1 MYEMYDK
8 NVDYSMAPEAT
19 QLESPFF
26 TTAYDAPG
34 TAPPSKASDKYQLTL
49 SESTFLPPVFIDAP
63 AASSTTGAAVTKAEA
78 AIVEDTDFFSGC
90 WNVISDLAEGAYEEI
105 VENPYETAVKVVVGV
120 AVGAAAVFVAPV
132 VLVGAAVGAAVGTG
146 YEVYEHGGEWCDNID
161 KVANPEDYTAAE
173 VEEAH
178 KAVKG
183 MGAVVADVAL
193 GAATGVAGSAL
204 AGVVTSAVRGAASA
218 EASSVVSGAAKGAAE
233 TEVKAAVESGAT
245 RAVTADSAAGNAA
258 ATRPF
263 PAEPPA
269 GGKYIEVKVPK
280 NDEFDSNLPL
290 TEREIEELAGPQVSM
305 AIEETTFQIASKEAW
320 AAELE
325 ALSTTGAAVRV
336 AQTANNWAV
345 AIEERL
351 AAGELFTKEL
361 ADRAFAWVNVDDRFD
376 WIVASALKDA
386 WVHGKQLNQ
395 WYEF

>member
-8 NVDYSMAPEAT
+8 TVDYSIAPEAS
-19 QLESPFF
+19 QQDSPFF
-26 TTAYDAPG
+26 NSAYDAPG

-63 AASSTTGAAVTKAEA
+63 VASSTTGAAATKAEA
-78 AIVEDTDFFSGC
+78 TLVEETDFFSGC

-218 EASSVVSGAAKGAAE
+218 EASSVVSGAAKGTAE
-233 TEVKAAVESGAT
+233 VEVKAAVEYGTA
-245 RAVTADSAAGNAA
+245 RAATADSAAGTA

-263 PAEPPA
+263 PAEPPS
-269 GGKYIEVKVPK
+269 GGKYIEIKVPK
-280 NDEFDSNLPL
+280 KDEFDPNLPL
-290 TEREIEELAGPQVSM
+290 NEREIEELAGPQVSM
-305 AIEETTFQIASKEAW
+305 AVEETTFQIASKEAW

-351 AAGELFTKEL
+351 AAGELLTKEL
-361 ADRAFAWVNVDDRFD
+361 ADRAFAWVNVDDCFN
-376 WIVASALKDA
+376 WSVASVLKDA
-386 WVHGKQLNQ
+386 WVHGKQLND